1 LLVGFKKKEETVISY
16 YEIVSNWG
24 YEIVDWATFGD
35 WSGDYVYILRKG
47 DSLGVSVFGYGSCS
61 GCDALDGLEGLQN
74 FDELVKSLSDSML
87 SQVRWYANAPAAI
100 NHYNGK
106 GSGAD
111 WWEFD
116 NEIREW
122 IIETLRNVESTS

>member
-35 WSGDYVYILRKG
+35 C
-47 DSLGVSVFGYGSCS
+47 LGVSVFGYGSCS